1 MTTGGDLH
9 DNNPVG
15 SLLNHA
21 SSEHDRCLSRDFKP
35 DINGQQGND
44 FRRHPV
50 LCPVSAETRRGVTII
65 EWQLAGQGA
74 GCTLYGS
81 VQWDNCELSIIGTHR
96 VLARAQYLS
105 SSPRDCHHT
114 ALCALWP
121 PLNRCSQLG
130 PLSCIFCAN
139 KHHYYFHMSST
150 LIICHSLYRSLIELL
165 Q

>member
-35 DINGQQGND
+35 DITGQQGYD

-50 LCPVSAETRRGVTII
+50 LCQQRTRRGVTII

-74 GCTLYGS
+74 PCMAPYNG
-81 VQWDNCELSIIGTHR
+81 DNCELFIIGTHR
-96 VLARAQYLS
+96 VLGSAQYLS

-150 LIICHSLYRSLIELL
+150 LIICHSLYCSLIELL

>member
-1 MTTGGDLH
+1 MIFAGT
-9 DNNPVG
+9 
-15 SLLNHA
+15 
-21 SSEHDRCLSRDFKP
+21 LSC
-35 DINGQQGND
+35 
-44 FRRHPV
+44 V
-50 LCPVSAETRRGVTII
+50 LCQQRTRRGVTII

-74 GCTLYGS
+74 PCMAPYNG
-81 VQWDNCELSIIGTHR
+81 DNCELSIIGTHR
-96 VLARAQYLS
+96 VLGSAQYLS

-165 Q
+165 QWRPSLNRGTWSWSTRIMNNNNNVRAEERRH